1 MLNKGKINYVT
12 CRLFHMT
19 GFRVQL
25 PLLTLGFL
33 CCFPGERIR
42 AHKAEEP
49 TLGESTAC
57 TKNTK
62 NVQGLFCSS
71 ARLSLGAAALPCPC
85 PCLSALHPQREPGPF
100 RLAGIWFNF
109 TVLPAP
115 WPPPPRTGAHVG
127 CTPRGLLTSHSCRT
141 GPVHCCPTP
150 PTPLFWN
157 ISGKRELK
165 IAFTPTAHKIKPRC
179 QLWRHRNEDCVCA
192 QGTSC

>member
-1 MLNKGKINYVT
+1 MTACEASFIQRETSRPLASLDTRSQEGVTRAMLSKGKINYVT
-12 CRLFHMT
+12 CRLFQMT

-85 PCLSALHPQREPGPF
+85 LSALHPQREPGPF

-141 GPVHCCPTP
+141 GPVHCCPTHP
-150 PTPLFWN
+150 PPLY
-157 ISGKRELK
+157 SG
-165 IAFTPTAHKIKPRC
+165 TY
-179 QLWRHRNEDCVCA
+179 
-192 QGTSC
+192 QGKES